1 MIRVTLIITNRK
13 VIKNILAS
21 EPRLSK
27 KPEIIITKLN
37 GIMERKN
44 ARFFLSEYKMPAP

>member
-13 VIKNILAS
+13 VIKNIPTS
-21 EPRLSK
+21 EPSLIKRS
-27 KPEIIITKLN
+27 ETIITKLK

-44 ARFFLSEYKMPAP
+44 ARFFFNEYNMPAT